1 MNPLMTYIRKL
12 TTPVSEESRFRI
24 CYWQERILLN
34 LLFACVILGFV
45 VYFPSVGLSIKEDF
59 WGIATVDT
67 LIYFYILF
75 LFFYPGLPY
84 GIRAFSLCAISYL
97 LGLILL
103 FVLGPFGAGPV
114 WLFAFPVIAGLFLGF
129 QGGAMALIINAMTIT
144 ITGILVLNNFLDWGA
159 AVPNSFEKWIVTS
172 LNFMLLNIIVVL
184 SVTSILKGLQSSLEE
199 LERSEQKYRRIFE
212 NIQDVYYEETLD
224 GTIQEISPSI
234 EKMSHYSPAD
244 LLNKPFHD
252 FYGQPED
259 RLLLVEQILQHGS
272 IHDYEIHLR
281 DKNGTIRTCSINATL
296 LEDINKQPSGIVG
309 IFRDITEQKK
319 MAEQNQKLQNQLDL
333 ARKMEALG
341 LLAGG
346 VAHDLNNILSSIV
359 GYPDLILLDLDESS
373 PLKLPLL
380 AIKSSGQKAA
390 EIIQDLLT
398 LSRRGVSTME
408 VINLNDVVETF
419 IKTPEYQNIFIHHPE
434 STVNTQ
440 LSATHPFIM
449 GSPVHLSKTVMN
461 LISNAAE
468 AQLHGGAI
476 ALSTDNIAVKTETKS
491 NIRVEPGEYVT
502 LRVEDQGTGICESDL
517 ERIFEPFFTK
527 KIMGRSGTGLG
538 MAVVWGTVQDHGGY
552 IDIKSVPGSGTA
564 FTLYFPVTY
573 EKKKQPLLPT
583 SFADYKG
590 DGEHILVVDDLK
602 EQREIATVMLTK
614 LNYRISSVESGEKA
628 LEFIQK
634 TSVDLLILDMIMDP
648 GMDGL
653 ETYKKIIEINPGQR
667 AIIASGFSETDR
679 VKEMIALGANQYIK
693 KPYEL
698 KDIGKTVKEALS
710 LVKTTSQ

>member
-1 MNPLMTYIRKL
+1 MTYIRKL
-12 TTPVSEESRFRI
+12 TTPDNEESRFRI
-24 CYWQERILLN
+24 RYWQERILLN

-45 VYFPSVGLSIKEDF
+45 VYFPSVGLSIKEKF
-59 WGIATVDT
+59 WGIATADT
-67 LIYFYILF
+67 LIYFYVLF
-75 LFFYPGLPY
+75 LFFYPGLSY

-129 QGGAMALIINAMTIT
+129 QSGAIALIINAMTIT
-144 ITGILVLNNFLDWGA
+144 ITGVLVLNNFLDWGA
-159 AVPNSFEKWIVTS
+159 GIPNSFEKWIVTS

-234 EKMSHYSPAD
+234 EKISHYSPAD

-252 FYGQPED
+252 FYGQPEE
-259 RLLLVEQILQHGS
+259 RLLLLEQILQHGS

-296 LEDINKQPSGIVG
+296 REDINKLPSGIIG

-319 MAEQNQKLQNQLDL
+319 MAAQNQKLQSQLDL

-359 GYPDLILLDLDESS
+359 GYPDLMLLDLDESS

-380 AIKSSGQKAA
+380 TIKSSGQKAA

-408 VINLNDVVETF
+408 VINLNDVVQTF
-419 IKTPEYQNIFIHHPE
+419 IETPEYKNIFFHHPE
-434 STVNTQ
+434 STVNIQ

-461 LISNAAE
+461 LVSNAAE
-468 AQLHGGAI
+468 AQLDGGTI
-476 ALSTDNIAVKTETKS
+476 TLSTDNIAVKTETKS
-491 NIRVEPGEYVT
+491 DIRLEPGEYVT
-502 LRVEDQGTGICESDL
+502 LRVEDQGTGISESDL

-538 MAVVWGTVQDHGGY
+538 MAVVWGTVQDHDGH

-564 FTLYFPVTY
+564 FTLYFPITY
-573 EKKKQPLLPT
+573 EKKNHPLPPT

-590 DGEHILVVDDLK
+590 DGAHILVVDDLK

-634 TSVDLLILDMIMDP
+634 TSVDLVILDMIMDP

-667 AIIASGFSETDR
+667 VVIASGFSETDR
-679 VKEMIALGANQYIK
+679 VKEMIALGASQYIK

-698 KDIGKTVKEALS
+698 KDIGKTVKEALFT
-710 LVKTTSQ
+710 VKTSFE